1 MLKSLETWRKR
12 NDPPKSTID
21 YRVRKSG
28 AMTNEELIRALT
40 WTRDSSLI
48 RALEEVR
55 ARLEDE
61 IMETAFH
68 ANDEG
73 RLAALSRIEG
83 VNEFFKNIMV
93 FRDASEQKRE
103 EPT

>member
-1 MLKSLETWRKR
+1 MRKLFKKWQKR
-12 NDPPKSTID
+12 NDPPKSTIE

-28 AMTNEELIRALT
+28 LMNNDELVRALT
-40 WTRDSSLI
+40 WTRDSSLM

-61 IMETAFH
+61 IMETAFN
-68 ANDEG
+68 ASAET
-73 RLAALSRIEG
+73 RLSALSRIEG

>member
-1 MLKSLETWRKR
+1 MLKLFKMWMKR
-12 NDPPKSTID
+12 NDPPKITID

-40 WTRDSSLI
+40 WTRDCSLI

-83 VNEFFKNIMV
+83 VNEFFKNIMI
-93 FRDASEQKRE
+93 FRDASEQKQE
-103 EPT
+103 KPT

>member
-1 MLKSLETWRKR
+1 MKKLLEIWMKR

-61 IMETAFH
+61 IMETAFN
-68 ANDEG
+68 AGTEG
-73 RLAALSRIEG
+73 RLSALSRIEG

-93 FRDASEQKRE
+93 FRDAAEQKARE
-103 EPT
+103 VT

>member
-1 MLKSLETWRKR
+1 MLKSLEIWMKR

-68 ANDEG
+68 ANHEG

-83 VNEFFKNIMV
+83 VNEFFKNIMI